1 MINDLTDE
9 FEIARKLDVTNVL
22 PVIPGADETNGFAPS
37 FVEKPCI
44 IPNETG
50 TLITMKCLCKAKPEP
65 TVCWYK
71 GDDIVQVQTGKIN
84 MVSTCVKEDHYEIV
98 LEIMEPSA
106 HDGGNYRCNVKNEFG
121 ESNANLNLNIEAE
134 PEPEGEG
141 PTFLSKPK
149 ISSENSSLV
158 QMVCHVRSKPPPT
171 VEWTHEGKRVTESS
185 KIKMKIT
192 EISDEEFMI
201 VLELADPD
209 LDDSGLY
216 KCNIKNQYGELN
228 ANLTLNVEIVP
239 IIKEKPKIIKI
250 IKKRTAIIECIVVSK
265 FEPKCNWF
273 KETKQITIDNR
284 HACKIEKNKE
294 GEFTVKLEISN
305 VEQTDIG
312 SYKLV
317 ASNERGEAQS
327 QTVELTD
334 LQVADKPIISKH
346 LQSQYTVKENKNV
359 TLDIE
364 IKSSDKSCK
373 VTWTRDDV
381 VLRNV
386 RSEFDGK
393 VCKLFITKSNKT
405 TEGRY
410 RVIVSNENGS
420 DESSTTVVVEESE
433 ETTEETEE
441 ITEEETIEETKEEET
456 VEEKTE
462 KTEKKTEKKE
472 KKTVDKTEDTK
483 TTKDKKVTKKVEEK
497 HEETKSVVT
506 KVSCTIRSLIYL

>member
-1 MINDLTDE
+1 MNEYSSLIDP
-9 FEIARKLDVTNVL
+9 TNAERIV
-22 PVIPGADETNGFAPS
+22 VGADDANGFAPS
-37 FVEKPCI
+37 FVEKPGI

-71 GDDIVQVQTGKIN
+71 GDDIVQLQTGKIN
-84 MVSTCVKEDHYEIV
+84 MKSTCVKEDHFEIV

-149 ISSENSSLV
+149 ISSEHSSLV
-158 QMVCHVRSKPPPT
+158 QMQCHVRSKPPPT
-171 VEWTHEGKRVTESS
+171 VEWTHEGKKVVESS

-192 EISDEEFMI
+192 ELSEEEYMI
-201 VLELADPD
+201 ILELADPD

-250 IKKRTAIIECIVVSK
+250 IKKKTAIIECTVASK
-265 FEPKCNWF
+265 FEPKCSWF
-273 KETKQITIDNR
+273 KETKQITVDNR
-284 HACKIEKNKE
+284 HSCRIEKVKE
-294 GEFTVKLEISN
+294 GEFTVKLEITN

-334 LQVADKPIISKH
+334 LQIADKPIISRH
-346 LQSQYTVKENKNV
+346 LNNEYSVKENKNV
-359 TLDIE
+359 TLEVE
-364 IKSSDKSCK
+364 IKSMDKSCK
-373 VTWTRDDV
+373 VTWTKDDV

-393 VCKLFITKSNKT
+393 ISKLFITKSTQT
-405 TEGRY
+405 TKGRY

-433 ETTEETEE
+433 ETTEENEE
-441 ITEEETIEETKEEET
+441 IIEEET
-456 VEEKTE
+456 VEEEVKEEKKEE
-462 KTEKKTEKKE
+462 KTSKKTEKKE
-472 KKTVDKTEDTK
+472 EKTETK
-483 TTKDKKVTKKVEEK
+483 VSKDKKVTKKIEEK
-497 HEETKSVVT
+497 REETVVT
-506 KVSCTIRSLIYL
+506 KVSFNWFLLLLDQILHV

>member
-1 MINDLTDE
+1 MAWSFSGGDD
-9 FEIARKLDVTNVL
+9 A
-22 PVIPGADETNGFAPS
+22 NGFAPS

-71 GDDIVQVQTGKIN
+71 GDDIVQIQTGKIN
-84 MVSTCVKEDHYEIV
+84 IKSTCVKEDHYEIV

-106 HDGGNYRCNVKNEFG
+106 HDGGNYRCHVKNEFG

-171 VEWTHEGKRVTESS
+171 VEWTHEGKKIVESS
-185 KIKMKIT
+185 KIKMNIT
-192 EISDEEFMI
+192 EVSEEEFMI
-201 VLELADPD
+201 VLELSDPD

-216 KCNIKNQYGELN
+216 RCNIKNQYGELN

-239 IIKEKPKIIKI
+239 IIKDKPKIIKI
-250 IKKRTAIIECIVVSK
+250 IKKKTAIIECTVASK

-273 KETKQITIDNR
+273 KETRQITIDNR
-284 HACKIEKNKE
+284 HSCRIEKVKE
-294 GEFTVKLEISN
+294 GEFTVKLEINN

-334 LQVADKPIISKH
+334 LQVADKPVISKH
-346 LQSQYTVKENKNV
+346 LKSKYSVKENKNI
-359 TLDIE
+359 TLEIE
-364 IKSSDKSCK
+364 IKTSDKSCK
-373 VTWTRDDV
+373 VNWTKDDV

-393 VCKLFITKSNKT
+393 ISKLFITKSSKT
-405 TEGRY
+405 SGGRY

-420 DESSTTVVVEESE
+420 DESSTEVLVEEVE
-433 ETTEETEE
+433 ETTEENEE
-441 ITEEETIEETKEEET
+441 IIEEETTEVHEEETISEMSEHSEIKTETKEEKRT
-456 VEEKTE
+456 EEKTE
-462 KTEKKTEKKE
+462 KKEEK
-472 KKTVDKTEDTK
+472 TK
-483 TTKDKKVTKKVEEK
+483 VTKDKKVTKKVEEK
-497 HEETKSVVT
+497 KEDTKTTT
-506 KVSCTIRSLIYL
+506 KVSYIHISF

>member
-1 MINDLTDE
+1 MRFLIL
-9 FEIARKLDVTNVL
+9 
-22 PVIPGADETNGFAPS
+22 GADDANGFAPS

-71 GDDIVQVQTGKIN
+71 GDDIVQTQTGKIN

-149 ISSENSSLV
+149 ISSEHSSKV
-158 QMVCHVRSKPPPT
+158 QMQCHVHSKPPPT
-171 VEWTHEGKRVTESS
+171 VEWTHEGKKVAESS
-185 KIKMKIT
+185 KIKMIIEKVS
-192 EISDEEFMI
+192 EEEFIIM
-201 VLELADPD
+201 LELTDPD

-239 IIKEKPKIIKI
+239 IIKDKPRIIKI
-250 IKKRTAIIECIVVSK
+250 IKKRTAIIECTVASK
-265 FEPKCNWF
+265 FEPKCSWF
-273 KETKQITIDNR
+273 KETREITIDNR
-284 HACKIEKNKE
+284 HSCKIDKVKE

-305 VEQTDIG
+305 VEQSDIG

-334 LQVADKPIISKH
+334 LQTTDKPQISKH
-346 LQSQYTVKENKNV
+346 LKNQYTIKEKGNA
-359 TLDIE
+359 TLEIE
-364 IKSSDKSCK
+364 LKSTDKSCK
-373 VTWTRDDV
+373 VTWTKDDV
-381 VLRNV
+381 VVRNMHT
-386 RSEFDGK
+386 EFDGK
-393 VCKLFITKSNKT
+393 ISKLFITKSSKT
-405 TEGRY
+405 VSGRY

-420 DESSTTVVVEESE
+420 DESSTTVEVEETE
-433 ETTEETEE
+433 ETVDEETEE
-441 ITEEETIEETKEEET
+441 ITEEETSIVETKEEKT
-456 VEEKTE
+456 EEKTE
-462 KTEKKTEKKE
+462 KITEKKTEKKDE
-472 KKTVDKTEDTK
+472 KKTKKEETVVEKKEEV
-483 TTKDKKVTKKVEEK
+483 KDKKVTKKVEEK
-497 HEETKSVVT
+497 KEETKTVVT
-506 KVSCTIRSLIYL
+506 KVSLILTIHIVVTNLHS